1 MVGMKTYPRMYTE
14 IIRNHLSENR
24 QMAFI
29 SGPRQVGKTFLC
41 RAITANYLNWD
52 NQDTRETILKG
63 PAQVAQT
70 IGLEKLHDATPIVA
84 FDEIHRYARWKTFLK
99 GFFDVY
105 GNDVR
110 ILVTGSSRLDVFKRG
125 GDSLMGRYFLYRMH
139 PFSVAELI
147 SPALRQT
154 AISAPQPLDEA
165 DWTGLWTFGGFPEP
179 FTRRDARFS
188 RRWQTLRQAQ
198 LLREDVRELTRIN
211 SIDQLLALA
220 TLLNARSGQQLV
232 YASLAKEIRVSENT
246 IRTWI
251 GVLASLHQGF
261 LIKPWHRSITAAIR
275 KEPKW
280 FLRDWSTLSDE
291 GQRAETFV
299 GCHLLKAVE
308 GWTDMGL
315 GQFDLYYLRDKQKR
329 EVDFL
334 VTKDQKPWFLVEV
347 KKSDTTLSPA
357 LAYMQQQTKA
367 EHAFQVVVDEPYVNS
382 DCFTRRTPTV
392 VPARTLLSQLL

>member
-1 MVGMKTYPRMYTE
+1 MKSYPRLYTE
-14 IIRNHLSENR
+14 IIRNHLSQNR

-29 SGPRQVGKTFLC
+29 SGPRQVGKTSIC
-41 RAITANYLNWD
+41 REITSDYLNWD

-63 PAQVAQT
+63 PAKVAQT
-70 IGLEKLHDATPIVA
+70 VGLEKLHAVTPIVA

-105 GNDVR
+105 GKDVR

-139 PFSVAELI
+139 PFSIAELI
-147 SPALRQT
+147 SPALRKT
-154 AISAPQPLDEA
+154 ILSAPQPLDEA
-165 DWTGLWTFGGFPEP
+165 EWSGLWTFGGFPEP

-188 RRWQTLRQAQ
+188 RRWQTLRNAQ
-198 LLREDVRELTRIN
+198 LLREDVRELTRIG
-211 SIDQLLALA
+211 SIDQLLALS
-220 TLLNARSGQQLV
+220 TLLTARSGQQIV

-261 LIKPWHRSITAAIR
+261 LIKPWHRSVAAAIR

-308 GWTDMGL
+308 GWTDLGF

-334 VTKDQKPWFLVEV
+334 VTKEQKPWFLVEV
-347 KKSDTTLSPA
+347 KKADTALSPA
-357 LAYMQQQTKA
+357 LSHMQQQTGA
-367 EHAFQVVVDEPYVNS
+367 EHAFQVVMDEPYVNT

-392 VPARTLLSQLL
+392 VPARTFLSQLL